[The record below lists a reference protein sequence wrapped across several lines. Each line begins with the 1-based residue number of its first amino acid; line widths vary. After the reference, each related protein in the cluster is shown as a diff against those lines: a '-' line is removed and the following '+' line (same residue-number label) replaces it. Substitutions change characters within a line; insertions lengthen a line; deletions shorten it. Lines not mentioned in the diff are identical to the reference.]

1 MEKRKIYGL
10 VLIALGVLILLIG
23 LTYFSIKNTEE
34 KNKQNYQQEK
44 PTDIVELP
52 VVQLTPEQE
61 KEGVKAVYNDNGIL
75 LIDK

>member
-44 PTDIVELP
+44 PTDIAELP